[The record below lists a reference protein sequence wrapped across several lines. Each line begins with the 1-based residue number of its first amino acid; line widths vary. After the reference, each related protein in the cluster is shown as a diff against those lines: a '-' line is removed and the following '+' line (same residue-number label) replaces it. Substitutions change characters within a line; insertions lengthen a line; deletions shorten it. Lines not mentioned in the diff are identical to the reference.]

1 MAGVRGQGRKFD
13 VDAALD
19 KAMFAFWEH
28 GYEGTSVSVLTS
40 AMGINPPSLYSAF
53 GGKEKLF
60 FATIDRYLATR
71 GDFMDRAFA
80 EEPQAAELISRLL
93 YEAASHYTDESCPG
107 GCLITSSAVG
117 VTDANRSIAERLRD
131 MRNANVLLLSE
142 RISENVADGILPSS
156 WDPVDTSEFIGVVIQ
171 GMSQRAR
178 DGSTRNELERVADM
192 ALTALGPVS
201 NSITNQLN

>member
-19 KAMFAFWEH
+19 KAMLAFWRH

-53 GGKEKLF
+53 GGKEELF
-60 FATIDRYLATR
+60 FAAIDRYLATR
-71 GDFMDRAFA
+71 GDFMGRAFA
-80 EEPQAAELISRLL
+80 EEPNAAELISRLL

-107 GCLITSSAVG
+107 GCLIISSAVG
-117 VTDANRSIAERLRD
+117 VTEANQSIADRLRD
-131 MRNANVLLLSE
+131 IRNANVSLLAQ
-142 RISENVADGILPSS
+142 RISENAADGIVPQSS
-156 WDPVDTSEFIGVVIQ
+156 APLDTAEFIGVVIQ

-178 DGSTRNELERVADM
+178 DGSTRDQLERVADM
-192 ALTALGPVS
+192 TLASLGTGPP
-201 NSITNQLN
+201 TTH